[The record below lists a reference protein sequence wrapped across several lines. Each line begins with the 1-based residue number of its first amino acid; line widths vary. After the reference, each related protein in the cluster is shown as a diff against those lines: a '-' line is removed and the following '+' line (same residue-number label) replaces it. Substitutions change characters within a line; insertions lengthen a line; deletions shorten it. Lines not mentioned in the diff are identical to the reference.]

1 MANRDRFT
9 EREIRIARVLRPLGT
24 KPMSRKQA
32 EMVGRLLNLH
42 WTSAYRLR
50 RRFLADPV
58 ASSVAQRARG
68 PKPGGRR
75 VNTRAEQI
83 IGDVLQRWVPKQHE
97 LAHPLLDIWLEIRRR
112 CLLSAVVAPRRNT
125 VVRRMVEHRDAQAA
139 LLATDQTAQT
149 APGHFVACAP
159 LEIVQIDHTQAD
171 VEVID
176 EWFRRSMGRP
186 WLSVAIDIATRCV
199 VAIYVAMERPNAGT
213 VALLLSRIALAKE
226 AWLATIGV
234 EVDWPM
240 RGLPKTLHLDNA
252 AEFKSRALRMGC
264 GQYGIELMYR
274 PVGRPQFGGHIERM
288 NRTLMQRLKGL
299 PGATGNSTAG
309 RKARESADR
318 AALSLQE
325 FERWL
330 TLEVAQRYHNSAH
343 RGLMG
348 ATPASAWAT
357 LTQPLPPR
365 LLPPGPDEAMR
376 FLVHFMPMVS
386 RTIQDDGLTLFHIRY
401 WHPIF
406 VAWRVSHRSAV
417 VRYHP
422 ENLSRIFVS
431 KGDTEYLEA
440 GYADVRRPPISLW
453 EQRAACRILKAQGK
467 PKISEPLIF
476 AAIDKQRQI
485 VATARQVTK
494 HARGQNDGRNR
505 PRNRQPW
512 APPAQPQTCGSP
524 VDYSRPV
531 EPFTVEIWETPW
543 HKL

>member
-1 MANRDRFT
+1 MANSDRFT
-9 EREIRIARVLRPLGT
+9 EREIRIARVLRPLGS
-24 KPMSRKQA
+24 KPMSRTQA
-32 EMVGRLLNLH
+32 EMAGKLLGLH
-42 WTSAYRLR
+42 WTSVYRLR
-50 RRFLADPV
+50 QRFLADPV
-58 ASSVAQRARG
+58 ASSVAQKARG
-68 PKPGGRR
+68 PKPGGKR
-75 VNTRAEQI
+75 VNVRAEQI
-83 IGDVLQRWVPKQHE
+83 IGDVLQRWAPKQRE
-97 LAHPLLDIWLEIRRR
+97 LAHPLLDTWLEIRRR
-112 CLLSAVVAPRRNT
+112 CLLAAVVAPGRNT
-125 VVRRMVEHRDAQAA
+125 VARRMAEHRDAQAE
-139 LLATDQTAQT
+139 LLATDPTAQI
-149 APGHFVACAP
+149 APGNFVASAP

-171 VEVID
+171 VEVVD

-213 VALLLSRIALAKE
+213 VALLLSRVALAKE

-240 RGLPKTLHLDNA
+240 HGLPKTLYLDNA

-288 NRTLMQRLKGL
+288 NRTLMQRLKGP
-299 PGATGNSTAG
+299 PGATGNSTVG

-348 ATPASAWAT
+348 ATPSSAWAT
-357 LTQPLPPR
+357 LAQTRPPR
-365 LLPPGPDEAMR
+365 LLPPGPDEALR
-376 FLVHFMPMVS
+376 FLVRFMPTAS
-386 RTIQDDGLTLFHIRY
+386 RTIQGDGLTLFHIRY

-406 VAWRVSHRSAV
+406 VAWRVSHRSVV

-422 ENLSRIFVS
+422 EDLSRIFVS
-431 KGDTEYLEA
+431 KDGKEYLEA
-440 GYADVRRPPISLW
+440 RYADVRRPPISLW

-467 PKISEPLIF
+467 PEISEPLIF
-476 AAIDKQRQI
+476 AAIEKQRRI

-494 HARGQNDGRNR
+494 RARRQNDGRKR
-505 PRNRQPW
+505 PPNGQPW
-512 APPAQPQTCGSP
+512 APPAHPQPSGSE

-531 EPFTVEIWETPW
+531 EPFPVEIWETPW
-543 HKL
+543 HKR